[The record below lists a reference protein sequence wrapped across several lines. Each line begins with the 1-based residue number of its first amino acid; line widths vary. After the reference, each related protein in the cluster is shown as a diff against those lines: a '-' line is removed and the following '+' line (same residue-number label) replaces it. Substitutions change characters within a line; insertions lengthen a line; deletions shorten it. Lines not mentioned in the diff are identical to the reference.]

1 MRKRN
6 ITLSSAGLIAGLL
19 IFLVA
24 ACMGPQ
30 KKQVD
35 ISETP
40 VETAVDSRGF
50 DPLELPADNEI
61 ISQTHPRTGEIRG
74 KTLLVDSDTSAA
86 AEKSAQ
92 ITNLP
97 DQVDTLNS
105 QAYRIQVFTSKLYGE
120 ARQAVRIAEEIF
132 DRPVYIDYEVP
143 NFKVRVGSFANR
155 EDAEDYLPRV
165 RAAGY
170 STGWVVMVN
179 VAVKQAAPLYED
191 EYPYQFEDTTYYD
204 TTYYD
209 EGYGTDDQ

>member
-1 MRKRN
+1 MRRRV
-6 ITLSSAGLIAGLL
+6 ITLSPAVLIAGLL

-24 ACMGPQ
+24 ACVGSQ
-30 KKQVD
+30 KKQIE

-40 VETAVDSRGF
+40 VETVVDNRGF
-50 DPLELPADNEI
+50 DPLELPADNEVI
-61 ISQTHPRTGEIRG
+61 PRTHPHTGEIIGR
-74 KTLLVDSDTSAA
+74 TILVDADSSSIV
-86 AEKSAQ
+86 EESV
-92 ITNLP
+92 
-97 DQVDTLNS
+97 QVANVPEDIDTLTS
-105 QAYRIQVFTSKLYGE
+105 QAYRIQIYTSKLYGE

-143 NFKVRVGSFANR
+143 NFKVRVGSFGNR

-179 VAVKQAAPLYED
+179 VAVKEAAPLYD
-191 EYPYQFEDTTYYD
+191 DGYPYQFEDTTYYD

-209 EGYGTDDQ
+209 EGDGTDDQ

>member
-6 ITLSSAGLIAGLL
+6 IILNFAGLIAGLL

-30 KKQVD
+30 KKQVE

-50 DPLELPADNEI
+50 DPLELTADHEI
-61 ISQTHPRTGEIRG
+61 VPQTHPRMGEIKG
-74 KTLLVDSDTSAA
+74 KTLLVDSDTSSA
-86 AEKSAQ
+86 AEKSTQ
-92 ITNLP
+92 IANLP
-97 DQVDTLNS
+97 DQIDTLNS

-155 EDAEDYLPRV
+155 QDAEDYLPRV

-179 VAVKQAAPLYED
+179 IAIKEAAPLYDD
-191 EYPYQFEDTTYYD
+191 EYPHQFEDTTYYD
-204 TTYYD
+204 TTYRD
-209 EGYGTDDQ
+209 EGDGTDDQ